1 MARPFKQGVDYF
13 PRDVDLALD
22 RKFRRPKEEYGY
34 LAVGVYEELI
44 CLIYKDKGYYIDY
57 SEENQEDVQFDI
69 LDRMRGKH
77 QPTIETIG
85 KVIEELVA
93 VGLFST
99 ELWDQNIIASHRQQC
114 NYYKITSDRKNVSI
128 DWSKWLLTKEEMEEL
143 GSSCQIYKKFINR
156 LNNSVNHPNN
166 SINRPNNPQSKVK
179 ESKGKKSK
187 EEGAP
192 TEPTYF
198 SSPDVN
204 NLFLDYLNQRK
215 ASKLSVSNRTIA
227 MLQRKLEGF
236 SEKEQKQ
243 ALEDAIIGGYKSLY
257 PQREKGRES
266 HLGPG
271 EIATPEERKQ
281 AYYELDRLEEEKLW
295 EEINHANL

>member
-22 RKFRRPKEEYGY
+22 RKFRRPKEKYGY
-34 LAVGVYEELI
+34 LAVGIYEELI
-44 CLIYKDKGYYIDY
+44 SLIYKDKGYYMDY

-156 LNNSVNHPNN
+156 PNNLVNHPNN

-179 ESKGKKSK
+179 ESKVK
-187 EEGAP
+187 EINNKPGA
-192 TEPTYF
+192 
-198 SSPDVN
+198 
-204 NLFLDYLNQRK
+204 K
-215 ASKLSVSNRTIA
+215 C
-227 MLQRKLEGF
+227 
-236 SEKEQKQ
+236 SEQIVAVLPLK
-243 ALEDAIIGGYKSLY
+243 DG
-257 PQREKGRES
+257 
-266 HLGPG
+266 
-271 EIATPEERKQ
+271 TD
-281 AYYELDRLEEEKLW
+281 YELTESVYNEYLEAYPDIDIMAELRKMWAWLNSNPNNKKTRRGIRRF
-295 EEINHANL
+295 INGWLNKQSGNTPKDKKEVTEDYYAGGTSI